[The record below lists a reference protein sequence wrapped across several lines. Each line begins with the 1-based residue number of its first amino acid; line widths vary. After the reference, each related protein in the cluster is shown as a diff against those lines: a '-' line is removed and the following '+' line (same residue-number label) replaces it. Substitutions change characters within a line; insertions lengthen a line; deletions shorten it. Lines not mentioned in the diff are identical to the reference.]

1 VSNGIL
7 SAAAILAAA
16 DLKFEDVP
24 VPEWGGSVRIAV
36 MSGLARDE
44 FMTRSDDGYSNF
56 QARLLMATAIDE
68 SGVRL
73 FNADQLAALQGKN
86 KDVLDRLTAVA
97 MRINGMG
104 QTAQESIAKNSEAV
118 ANGASGSGSPGTS
131 ASQ

>member
-1 VSNGIL
+1 
-7 SAAAILAAA
+7 
-16 DLKFEDVP
+16 
-24 VPEWGGSVRIAV
+24 
-36 MSGLARDE
+36 MSGLARDD
-44 FMTRSDDGYSNF
+44 FMTRGDDGYSNF

-86 KDVLDRLTAVA
+86 KDVLDRLTEVA

-104 QTAQESIAKNSEAV
+104 QAAQENIAKNSEAV
-118 ANGASGSGSPGTS
+118 ASDASGSGSPGTS